1 MTSAIGLALVAHIAG
16 IVLWV
21 GGLLA
26 ACQVLSARDREPSID
41 VRMSI
46 AQLARKLLRALTHPG
61 AAITVAAG
69 IALLLVKPAD
79 LRQAWLHIKLTL
91 VVILIAIDLL
101 LTVGVSGLV
110 SRGTSISA
118 ARLKL
123 TRGAIALLFL
133 AIILLAV
140 VKP

>member
-1 MTSAIGLALVAHIAG
+1 MTSAFGLALVAHIAG

-26 ACQVLSARDREPSID
+26 TWYVLSAREREPSGD
-41 VRMSI
+41 AQAFL
-46 AQLARKLLRALTHPG
+46 AQLAKGLLKSLAHPG

-69 IALLLVKPAD
+69 IALLLSKPAD
-79 LRQAWLHIKLTL
+79 LQQAWLHFKLTL
-91 VVILIAIDLL
+91 VVILIAVDLL
-101 LTVGVSGLV
+101 LTVGVRGLV

-118 ARLKL
+118 RRLRV

-133 AIILLAV
+133 AIVLLAV